1 MVSQMNK
8 IEIIILNYNG
18 AEILPQ
24 CLPSVV
30 ESAKRSPLPCQ
41 VIVLDN
47 KSSDNSLEYIRN
59 NFPKVKIVVAKKN
72 KVLFSYN
79 ELIPQLDS
87 DIIILLNNDIK
98 VDSDF
103 ISPLISHF
111 SSPSVFAI
119 APKQMNFN
127 GIGYNG
133 GKNKIEFKNGLIKA
147 GQDLYGDDTPT
158 MEQPGQT
165 FYNANAAF
173 DRSKFLELGGFDE
186 IYAPFTWEDTDLGYR
201 AWKSGYKFIYE
212 PKSVIYHNESY
223 TFDKEAKNIQNR
235 RIISRRNSF
244 IFTWKN
250 ISDPRLL
257 FTHIILL
264 PWNLLTGIFT
274 DWARIAAFFE
284 ALKYIPRIIAKRR
297 LAKYSTS
304 DSVLLKMP

>member
-1 MVSQMNK
+1 MNK
-8 IEIIILNYNG
+8 IDIVILNYNG

-30 ESAKRSPLPCQ
+30 DAAKRSPLPCQ
-41 VIVLDN
+41 VIILDN
-47 KSSDNSLEYIRN
+47 KSSDNSLAYIRK
-59 NFPKVKIVVAKKN
+59 NFPQVKIEIAKEN
-72 KVLFSYN
+72 RVLFSYN
-79 ELIPQLDS
+79 DLIPKLDS

-98 VDSDF
+98 VEPDF
-103 ISPLISHF
+103 ISPLIPHF
-111 SSPSVFAI
+111 SSPSVFAV

-147 GQDLYGDDTPT
+147 GQDLYGDDNLI
-158 MEQPGQT
+158 MERPGQT

-223 TFDKEAKNIQNR
+223 TFDRETKNIRNR
-235 RIISRRNSF
+235 RIITRRNSF

-257 FTHIILL
+257 LTHIILL
-264 PWNLLTGIFT
+264 PWNLLAGIFT

-284 ALKYIPRIIAKRR
+284 ALQYIPRIITKRK

-304 DSVLLKMP
+304 DSLLLRMP